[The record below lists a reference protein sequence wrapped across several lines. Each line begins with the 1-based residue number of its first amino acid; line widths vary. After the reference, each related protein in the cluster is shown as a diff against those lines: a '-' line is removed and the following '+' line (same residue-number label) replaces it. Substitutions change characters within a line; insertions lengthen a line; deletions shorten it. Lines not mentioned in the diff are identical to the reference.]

1 MKWVRRRKTN
11 TMWYHLYVE
20 SKILHKW
27 TYLRK
32 RNRLKDI
39 ENRLLVAK
47 GEGEGM
53 DWKFGVNKGKLLY
66 SRLINNKD
74 LLHSA
79 GNYIQYPM
87 VNHNGKE
94 FLKKNVK
101 KKWEWR
107 RGSSH
112 SQYEMTLST
121 DQYSPPSW
129 RSGEQNRLLE
139 ADPTLVQYLF
149 CGHKCN

>member
-1 MKWVRRRKTN
+1 
-11 TMWYHLYVE
+11 
-20 SKILHKW
+20 
-27 TYLRK
+27 
-32 RNRLKDI
+32 
-39 ENRLLVAK
+39 
-47 GEGEGM
+47 M

-101 KKWEWR
+101 KK
-107 RGSSH
+107 
-112 SQYEMTLST
+112 
-121 DQYSPPSW
+121 
-129 RSGEQNRLLE
+129 
-139 ADPTLVQYLF
+139 
-149 CGHKCN
+149 